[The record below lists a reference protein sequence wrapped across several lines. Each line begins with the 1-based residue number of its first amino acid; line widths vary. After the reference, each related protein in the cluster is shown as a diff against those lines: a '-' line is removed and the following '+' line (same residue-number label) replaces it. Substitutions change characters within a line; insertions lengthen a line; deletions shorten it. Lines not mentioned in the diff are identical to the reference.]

1 MPYFMNFIRVPS
13 AGKTGVV
20 LDAITASVAGT
31 AAATGHPGFITVPVS
46 AAAPNQ
52 PRPGIIT
59 TIGGFATLDDFDAFQ
74 EAALNNK
81 TVMNRL
87 DAIDG
92 LCDRT
97 HWTVS
102 ENLSGPRGT
111 PSGYEPKVVGRT
123 FMVAKPG
130 KKQELVDALLGMRD
144 KISSDVKPMLSTPLS
159 GPISAVRITYI
170 STSLQD
176 LEDQRREFHR
186 DRDRNA
192 GLQDLVGQVP
202 IFHLGRVVYRASV

>member
-102 ENLSGPRGT
+102 ENLSGPLGT

-176 LEDQRREFHR
+176 LEDQRREFLG
-186 DRDRNA
+186 DRARNA
-192 GLQDLVGQVP
+192 GLPDLVGQVP

>member
-1 MPYFMNFIRVPS
+1 MSYFTNFVRVPS

-20 LDAITASVAGT
+20 LEAITASL
-31 AAATGHPGFITVPVS
+31 AATGRPGFITVPVS
-46 AAAPNQ
+46 AAAPNN
-52 PRPGIIT
+52 PRPGTIS
-59 TIGGFATLDDFDAFQ
+59 TIGGTATLDDIDAVQ
-74 EAALNNK
+74 EALLQNA
-81 TVMNRL
+81 TIMNRL
-87 DAIDG
+87 DAIDAM
-92 LCDRT
+92 CDRT

-102 ENLSGPRGT
+102 ENLSGPLGT

-159 GPISAVRITYI
+159 GPISSVRITYI

-176 LEDQRREFHR
+176 LEDQRREFLG
-186 DRDRNA
+186 DRARNA
-192 GLQDLVGQVP
+192 GLPDLVGQVP

>member
-1 MPYFMNFIRVPS
+1 MSYFTNFVRVPS

-20 LDAITASVAGT
+20 LEAITASL
-31 AAATGHPGFITVPVS
+31 AATGRPGFITVPVS
-46 AAAPNQ
+46 AAAPNN
-52 PRPGIIT
+52 PRPGIIST
-59 TIGGFATLDDFDAFQ
+59 LGGTATLDDIDAVQ
-74 EAALNNK
+74 EALLQNA
-81 TVMNRL
+81 TIMNRL
-87 DAIDG
+87 DAIDAM
-92 LCDRT
+92 CDRT

-102 ENLSGPRGT
+102 ENLSGPLGT

-123 FMVAKPG
+123 FMVAKLG
-130 KKQELVDALLGMRD
+130 KKQELVDTLLGLRD

-176 LEDQRREFHR
+176 LEDQRREFLG
-186 DRDRNA
+186 DRARNA
-192 GLQDLVGQVP
+192 GLPDLVGQVP

>member
-1 MPYFMNFIRVPS
+1 MSYFTNFVRVPS
-13 AGKTGVV
+13 AGKMGVV
-20 LDAITASVAGT
+20 LDAITASL
-31 AAATGHPGFITVPVS
+31 AATGRPGFITVPVS
-46 AAAPNQ
+46 AAAPNN
-52 PRPGIIT
+52 PRPGIIS
-59 TIGGFATLDDFDAFQ
+59 TIGGTATLDDIDALQ
-74 EAALNNK
+74 EALLQNA
-81 TVMNRL
+81 TAMNRL
-87 DAIDG
+87 DAIDAM
-92 LCDRT
+92 CDRT

-102 ENLSGPRGT
+102 ENLSGPLGT

-130 KKQELVDALLGMRD
+130 KKQELVDALLGTRD

-176 LEDQRREFHR
+176 LEDQRREFLG
-186 DRDRNA
+186 DRARNV
-192 GLQDLVGQVP
+192 GLPDLVGQVP

>member
-1 MPYFMNFIRVPS
+1 MSYFTNFVRVPS

-20 LDAITASVAGT
+20 LEAITASL
-31 AAATGHPGFITVPVS
+31 AATGRPGFITVPVS
-46 AAAPNQ
+46 AAAPNN
-52 PRPGIIT
+52 PRPGIIS
-59 TIGGFATLDDFDAFQ
+59 TIGGTATLDDIDAIQ
-74 EAALNNK
+74 EALLQNA
-81 TVMNRL
+81 TIMNRL
-87 DAIDG
+87 DAIDAM
-92 LCDRT
+92 CDRT

-102 ENLSGPRGT
+102 ENLSGPLGT

-176 LEDQRREFHR
+176 LEDQRREFLG
-186 DRDRNA
+186 DRARNA
-192 GLQDLVGQVP
+192 GLPDLVGQVP

>member
-1 MPYFMNFIRVPS
+1 MSYFTNFVRVPS
-13 AGKTGVV
+13 AGKMGVV
-20 LDAITASVAGT
+20 LEAITASL
-31 AAATGHPGFITVPVS
+31 AATGRPGFITVPVS
-46 AAAPNQ
+46 AAAPNN
-52 PRPGIIT
+52 PRPGIIS
-59 TIGGFATLDDFDAFQ
+59 TIGGTATLDDIDALQ
-74 EAALNNK
+74 EALLQNA
-81 TVMNRL
+81 TAMNRL
-87 DAIDG
+87 DAIDAM
-92 LCDRT
+92 CDRT

-102 ENLSGPRGT
+102 ENLSGPLGT

-159 GPISAVRITYI
+159 GPVSAVRITYI
-170 STSLQD
+170 STSLHD

-186 DRDRNA
+186 DRTRNA

>member
-1 MPYFMNFIRVPS
+1 MSYFTNFVRVPS
-13 AGKTGVV
+13 AGKRGVV
-20 LDAITASVAGT
+20 LDAITASL
-31 AAATGHPGFITVPVS
+31 AATGRPGFITVPVS
-46 AAAPNQ
+46 AAAPNN
-52 PRPGIIT
+52 PRPGIIS
-59 TIGGFATLDDFDAFQ
+59 TIGGTATLDDIDAVQ
-74 EAALNNK
+74 EALLQNA
-81 TVMNRL
+81 TIMNRL
-87 DAIDG
+87 DAIDAM
-92 LCDRT
+92 CDRT

-102 ENLSGPRGT
+102 ENLSGPLGT

-186 DRDRNA
+186 DRAHNA

>member
-123 FMVAKPG
+123 FMVAKLG

-192 GLQDLVGQVP
+192 GLPDLVGQVP

>member
-1 MPYFMNFIRVPS
+1 MSYFTNFVRVPS
-13 AGKTGVV
+13 AGKMGVV
-20 LDAITASVAGT
+20 LDAITASL
-31 AAATGHPGFITVPVS
+31 AATGRPGFITVPVS
-46 AAAPNQ
+46 AAAPNN
-52 PRPGIIT
+52 PRPGIIST
-59 TIGGFATLDDFDAFQ
+59 LGGTATLDDIDAVQ
-74 EAALNNK
+74 EALLQNA
-81 TVMNRL
+81 TIMNRL
-87 DAIDG
+87 DAIDAM
-92 LCDRT
+92 CDRT

-102 ENLSGPRGT
+102 ENLSGPLGT

-176 LEDQRREFHR
+176 LEDQRREFLG
-186 DRDRNA
+186 DRARNA
-192 GLQDLVGQVP
+192 GLPDLVGQVP

>member
-1 MPYFMNFIRVPS
+1 MSYFTNFVRVPS
-13 AGKTGVV
+13 AGKMGVV
-20 LDAITASVAGT
+20 LEAITASL
-31 AAATGHPGFITVPVS
+31 AATGRPGFITVPVS
-46 AAAPNQ
+46 AAAPNN
-52 PRPGIIT
+52 PRPGIIS
-59 TIGGFATLDDFDAFQ
+59 TIGGTATLDDIDAIQ
-74 EAALNNK
+74 EALLQNA
-81 TVMNRL
+81 TIMNRL
-87 DAIDG
+87 DAIDAM
-92 LCDRT
+92 CDRT

-102 ENLSGPRGT
+102 ENLSGPLGT

-159 GPISAVRITYI
+159 GPVSAVRITYI
-170 STSLQD
+170 STSLHD

-186 DRDRNA
+186 DRTRNA

>member
-1 MPYFMNFIRVPS
+1 MNFIRVPS

-97 HWTVS
+97 HWQVS
-102 ENLSGPRGT
+102 EVLSGALDMPT
-111 PSGYEPKVVGRT
+111 GYEAKVVGRT
-123 FMVAKPG
+123 MSVAAPG
-130 KKQELVDALLGMRD
+130 KRQALVDEAPGGGNAVALNVRF
-144 KISSDVKPMLSTPLS
+144 DVEGLA
-159 GPISAVRITYI
+159 GP
-170 STSLQD
+170 
-176 LEDQRREFHR
+176 
-186 DRDRNA
+186 
-192 GLQDLVGQVP
+192 VGCA
-202 IFHLGRVVYRASV
+202 ASVTRTVR